1 MPSMEYTD
9 SDDAQSINTSEEEK
23 QPMMQQE
30 WAPTKKRQTVN
41 MKLIIFALVL
51 VLSLTANIVFTSL
64 WFLQSRD
71 LDAVCGNHTSA
82 VWSPVMQDVQI
93 QYHPVR
99 FNGSFIEKP
108 IYFQDPSPEV
118 DEAWSG
124 LGIDCK
130 PISFSSHGQAH
141 LLTSQ

>member
-1 MPSMEYTD
+1 MEYTD
-9 SDDAQSINTSEEEK
+9 SEDAQSINTSEAEK

-30 WAPTKKRQTVN
+30 WAPKERQTVN
-41 MKLIIFALVL
+41 VKLLGFAAVL
-51 VLSLTANIVFTSL
+51 LLSLTANVVFASL
-64 WFLQSRD
+64 WFLHPSKD

-82 VWSPVMQDVQI
+82 VWSPIINDVQI
-93 QYHPVR
+93 QYQPVR

-108 IYFQDPSPEV
+108 VYFQDPSPEV

-130 PISFSSHGQAH
+130 HSSSTVRSLH
-141 LLTSQ
+141 